1 MIWLL
6 GISAYLALVAF
17 VFAACKVAG
26 DYDREFLGDDDMY
39 REHGIYD
46 DATVFCYPVR
56 ELAAAWREHAQ
67 RHGIT
72 DPETQLLAREA
83 VHGSPRA
90 GYRPAFYV
98 PSTGELVVII
108 AAEPHWTEAQ
118 AIDRLRWMLEQLHAN
133 GSVTLYAH
141 DYADQAPAQERI
153 A

>member
-1 MIWLL
+1 MNQH
-6 GISAYLALVAF
+6 
-17 VFAACKVAG
+17 
-26 DYDREFLGDDDMY
+26 DT
-39 REHGIYD
+39 
-46 DATVFCYPVR
+46 ATVFTYPVK
-56 ELAAAWREHAQ
+56 ELAEAWREHAQ

-90 GYRPAFYV
+90 GYRPAWYV

-118 AIDRLRWMLEQLHAN
+118 AIDWLRWMLEQLHAN

-141 DYADQAPAQERI
+141 DYAEQAPAQE
-153 A
+153 ATA